1 MKKLQDVKG
10 VKRLN
15 KNEQRSINGG
25 IDLCRVIQ
33 CVPEYVCDRE
43 KGCVPRQKP
52 WEI

>member
-1 MKKLQDVKG
+1 MKTLLGLKG
-10 VKRLN
+10 VNKLN
-15 KNEQRSINGG
+15 KNEQKNINGG
-25 IDLCRVIQ
+25 IDLCRMIQ